1 MFVSWESKGPPP
13 PNATLPS
20 HCFGTKKAPASPS
33 IGPLSGAGVPLDS
46 HDCCGSYGFGWFQK
60 EHNQYEVVVVVKEN

>member
-20 HCFGTKKAPASPS
+20 HFFGTKKAPASPS
-33 IGPLSGAGVPLDS
+33 IGPLSRAGVPLDS
-46 HDCCGSYGFGWFQK
+46 HDCCGSVVLVGSK
-60 EHNQYEVVVVVKEN
+60 KKPKQYEVVVLVKEN